1 MQEIPIK
8 THLII
13 KDIHDEYNIDWFGKI
28 KDTKPLIKNGKPI
41 FIIISRDC
49 RIELNTINIKEI
61 EKVAKANAIP
71 HGNKAVTTGI
81 SRIYIKEIDG
91 KEKLIG
97 KVTKFH
103 IKTFAQMY
111 DKVGWQ

>member
-49 RIELNTINIKEI
+49 RTELNTINIKEI
-61 EKVAKANAIP
+61 ERVAKANV
-71 HGNKAVTTGI
+71 KK
-81 SRIYIKEIDG
+81 YLD
-91 KEKLIG
+91 
-97 KVTKFH
+97 
-103 IKTFAQMY
+103 
-111 DKVGWQ
+111 